1 MTPQEYWETVKDL
14 GDEALLGMIG
24 MERVAKLAFAAGVCE
39 GIERQH
45 AATQMRLSGLP
56 TPPPQFQSTAAVIE
70 MIKRET
76 GAR

>member
-1 MTPQEYWETVKDL
+1 MMTPQEYWETVKVL

-39 GIERQH
+39 GIERL
-45 AATQMRLSGLP
+45 ALSTQRKLREPS
-56 TPPPQFQSTAAVIE
+56 ADVIE
-70 MIKRET
+70 DIKRET